1 MVVTIT
7 NKKYQPVKVFISNT
21 ETILIDGKSSKRVN
35 VLKESDHLKD
45 LKSAGLITVREEK

>member
-1 MVVTIT
+1 MILNIT
-7 NKKYQPVKVFISNT
+7 NKKYQPIKIFLSNT
-21 ETILIDGKSSKRVN
+21 ETLMIPGKENKRVN